1 MNLNEDTFSNLRDK
15 VADIKYDTQEVL
27 DRIDSLDAAYQEMTG
42 MEQSLLKRQKE
53 DAVTITQLR
62 HDVTAKEV
70 QASAWK
76 AEVDKLK
83 VEVQRQQDFGQKYYD
98 DMMTF
103 KQQLD
108 EAKTNM
114 ALMTDELEKLRRE
127 KEASSGPCG
136 CQAYRD
142 LEERADSLVA
152 TTQRLKDDARL
163 DKVCAPTNPVIP
175 KDVAIAIFREGVAH
189 GVANACDELDNS
201 ADIEI
206 SETGYTGDFEVS
218 FCKYIDLS
226 EHLDLDWMRD
236 KVGDYDE
243 ASVIEAL
250 KNLCADEKTK
260 YTIEGLEEEAT
271 NAD

>member
-15 VADIKYDTQEVL
+15 VADIKYDTQQVL

-62 HDVTAKEV
+62 HDVTAKKI

-83 VEVQRQQDFGQKYYD
+83 VELQRQQDLGQGYYD
-98 DMMTF
+98 SMMTY

-114 ALMTDELEKLRRE
+114 ALMTDEIEKLRKE

-136 CQAYRD
+136 CQSYRD
-142 LEERADSLVA
+142 LEERADSLGA
-152 TTQRLKDDARL
+152 TVQRLKDDSRL

-175 KDVAIAIFREGVAH
+175 KDVAMAIFREGVAH
-189 GVANACDELDNS
+189 GVSKACDELDNS
-201 ADIEI
+201 DSILIEE
-206 SETGYTGDFEVS
+206 SGYTGGFEVS
-218 FCKYIDLS
+218 FNQHIDLS
-226 EHLDLDWMRD
+226 EHLDFDWLRSE
-236 KVGDYDE
+236 VGVNDE
-243 ASVIEAL
+243 ADVIDAL
-250 KNLCADEKTK
+250 GNLCADDEVKF
-260 YTIEGLEEEAT
+260 TIEGLEEDKP